1 MNAIY
6 YCTRRGANSGGEAV
20 NEDHVVALRELGYR
34 AYLFYIEDTPIGHF
48 ASRAPVL
55 RAGSSM
61 AFAPRDVIVM
71 PEPWKLHIDGFA
83 PINVKKV
90 MHCQNP
96 YYLFNG
102 VDDVSQIA
110 QKGISAVITCSD
122 YTTGLLRRAGYAGAL
137 QTVQP
142 ALSSLFKDSAP
153 KKLQIAYMPRKRE
166 FETSFVKGLFKSLY
180 PELAGIPWV
189 PIHNMSLADCART
202 LDESAVFSA
211 FSYIEGLGLPP
222 LEAMASG
229 CVVVGFNGLG
239 GADYA
244 TPHNGFWINEGDHMG
259 FAHALAEGLRA
270 AAQPQWRGAILQSA
284 KATAA
289 RYCTE
294 HFRSDLQRF
303 WEAYLGE
310 DKHEYLLGPG

>member
-20 NEDHVVALRELGYR
+20 NEDHVLALRAMGYR

-55 RAGSSM
+55 RAGKSM
-61 AFAPRDVIVM
+61 VFAPKDVLVV
-71 PEPWKLHIDGFA
+71 PEPWRFHIDGFA
-83 PINVKKV
+83 SMDVKKI

-110 QKGISAVITCSD
+110 KKGISAVITCSD
-122 YTTGLLRRAGYAGAL
+122 YTSGLMQRAGYEGAL
-137 QTVQP
+137 QTIQP
-142 ALSSLFKDSAP
+142 ALSGLFKNTRE

-166 FETSFVKGLFKSLY
+166 FETSFVKGLFKSIY
-180 PELAGIPWV
+180 PELREIPWV
-189 PIHNMSLADCART
+189 PIHNMSLEDCART
-202 LDESAVFSA
+202 LDESAIFAA

-239 GADYA
+239 GSDYS
-244 TPHNGFWINEGDHMG
+244 TPHNGFWINEGDHFG

-270 AAQPQWRGAILQSA
+270 ATNPSWHATLLQQGA
-284 KATAA
+284 ATAA
-289 RYCTE
+289 RYSNEQFT
-294 HFRSDLQRF
+294 SDLGRF
-303 WEAYLGE
+303 WESYLGD
-310 DKHEYLLGPG
+310 DKHEYLLGTD

>member
-6 YCTRRGANSGGEAV
+6 YCTRRGTNSGGEAV
-20 NEDHVVALRELGYR
+20 NEDHVLALREKGYR

-48 ASRAPVL
+48 AARAPVL
-55 RAGSSM
+55 RAGNSM
-61 AFAPRDVIVM
+61 AFAPRDVIVV

-83 PINVKKV
+83 PMDVKKV

-122 YTTGLLRRAGYAGAL
+122 YTTGLLRRAGYDGSL
-137 QTVQP
+137 QTIQP
-142 ALSSLFKDSAP
+142 ALSGLFKPSAQ

-166 FETSFVKGLFKSLY
+166 YETSFVKGLFKSLY
-180 PELAGIPWV
+180 PELRDIPWV
-189 PIHNMSLADCART
+189 PIHNMSLEECART
-202 LDESAVFSA
+202 LDESAIFAA

-244 TPHNGFWINEGDHMG
+244 TPHNGFWINEGDHFG

-270 AAQPQWRGAILQSA
+270 AANPTWLAALQLHS
-284 KATAA
+284 KATAD
-289 RYCTE
+289 RYSMD
-294 HFRSDLQRF
+294 HFRGDLYRF
-303 WEAYLGE
+303 WDTYLGE
-310 DKHEYLLGPG
+310 DKHEYLLGSD

>member
-6 YCTRRGANSGGEAV
+6 YCTRRGTHSGGEAV
-20 NEDHVVALRELGYR
+20 NEDHVLALRDKGYR

-48 ASRAPVL
+48 AARAPVL
-55 RAGSSM
+55 RAGNSM
-61 AFAPRDVIVM
+61 AFAPRDVIVV

-83 PINVKKV
+83 PMDVKKV

-122 YTTGLLRRAGYAGAL
+122 YTTGLLRRAGFDGAL
-137 QTVQP
+137 QTIQP
-142 ALSSLFKDSAP
+142 ALSGLFKPGAQ

-166 FETSFVKGLFKSLY
+166 YETSFVKGLFRSMY
-180 PELAGIPWV
+180 PDLRDIPWV
-189 PIHNMSLADCART
+189 PIHNMSLEECART
-202 LDESAVFSA
+202 LDESAIFAA

-244 TPHNGFWINEGDHMG
+244 TPHNGLWINEGDHFG
-259 FAHALAEGLRA
+259 FAHALAEALRA
-270 AAQPQWRGAILQSA
+270 AANATWLASLQQHA

-289 RYCTE
+289 RYSMD
-294 HFRSDLQRF
+294 HFRGDLYRF
-303 WEAYLGE
+303 WDTYLGE
-310 DKHEYLLGPG
+310 DKHEYLLGSD